1 MGTNFY
7 AVLPVKKK
15 VTKNLEKAIE
25 LINNTP
31 YDIDA
36 IEAEIFEVKEEID
49 KNRIHLGKRSGG
61 WVFDWDANDLK
72 YYEPVLESIKN
83 FIESNNA
90 CIVDE
95 YGNKYT
101 WDEFI
106 NDEIGDVLKYDCGAL
121 TGKEYYEQYPE
132 HRTPYTRNYQ
142 QEIDMFKKYAM
153 NNAIEPKY
161 HDFIT
166 KEGLRF
172 ALYTDFS

>member
-36 IEAEIFEVKEEID
+36 IESEISEVREEID
-49 KNRIHLGKRSGG
+49 KKRIHLGKRSGG
-61 WVFDWDANDLK
+61 WVFDWDANELN

-83 FIESNNA
+83 FIESSNA
-90 CIVDE
+90 SIVDE
-95 YGNKYT
+95 NGSTYT
-101 WDEFI
+101 WDEFM
-106 NDEIGDVLKYDCGAL
+106 DEIDDILKYDCGAL

-132 HRTPYTRNYQ
+132 HRTPYTREYQ
-142 QEIDMFKKYAM
+142 QEINMFKKYVM
-153 NNAIEPKY
+153 NNTIEPKY

>member
-83 FIESNNA
+83 FIESSNA
-90 CIVDE
+90 SIVDE
-95 YGNKYT
+95 NVIITNGN
-101 WDEFI
+101 
-106 NDEIGDVLKYDCGAL
+106 G
-121 TGKEYYEQYPE
+121 
-132 HRTPYTRNYQ
+132 
-142 QEIDMFKKYAM
+142 IDG
-153 NNAIEPKY
+153 KY
-161 HDFIT
+161 HKYNISKASGIT
-166 KEGLRF
+166 TAKINIAKMPTE
-172 ALYTDFS
+172 

>member
-36 IEAEIFEVKEEID
+36 IEAEIFEVREEID

-61 WVFDWDANDLK
+61 WVFNWDANDLK

-83 FIESNNA
+83 FIEL
-90 CIVDE
+90 
-95 YGNKYT
+95 
-101 WDEFI
+101 W
-106 NDEIGDVLKYDCGAL
+106 
-121 TGKEYYEQYPE
+121 
-132 HRTPYTRNYQ
+132 R
-142 QEIDMFKKYAM
+142 
-153 NNAIEPKY
+153 
-161 HDFIT
+161 
-166 KEGLRF
+166 
-172 ALYTDFS
+172 

>member
-36 IEAEIFEVKEEID
+36 IEAEIFEVREEID

-61 WVFDWDANDLK
+61 WVFNWDANDLK

-83 FIESNNA
+83 FIESSNA
-90 CIVDE
+90 SIVDE
-95 YGNKYT
+95 NGSTYT
-101 WDEFI
+101 WDGFM
-106 NDEIGDVLKYDCGAL
+106 DEIGNVLKYDCGAF
-121 TGKEYYEQYPE
+121 TGKEYYEHYQD
-132 HRTPYTRNYQ
+132 HRTPFSREYQ
-142 QEIDMFKKYAM
+142 REIDMFKKYAM
-153 NNAIEPKY
+153 NNTIEPKY